1 LRKFEAG
8 QNIALDNENASSIVL
23 VEDGDVSIWLS
34 NTTVDYLRKNDSWAE
49 ENFILASSTFATL
62 RSETECK
69 ILFFER
75 KKLLDFF
82 AYKGERL
89 MKRFMINIINCIF
102 SKWRKSIQRIVMLKL
117 VTGEK

>member
-1 LRKFEAG
+1 
-8 QNIALDNENASSIVL
+8 VL
-23 VEDGDVSIWLS
+23 VESGEVSVWLS
-34 NTTVDYLRKNDSWAE
+34 NTTVDYLRKNDTWAE
-49 ENFILASSTFATL
+49 ENFILASSNLTTL
-62 RSETECK
+62 RSETACK
-69 ILFFER
+69 IRFFDR

-89 MKRFMINIINCIF
+89 MKRFMINLINCLF